1 MTRKAISLGIVAGLV
16 LGQPA
21 AARTVVDGD
30 TIELKGTIFRW
41 HGIEAPELPQVCAD
55 GWPQGAPRATISAT

>member
-1 MTRKAISLGIVAGLV
+1 MIRKAISLGIVAGLV

-30 TIELKGTIFRW
+30 MIELKGTIFRW
-41 HGIEAPELPQVCAD
+41 HGIDAPELPP
-55 GWPQGAPRATISAT
+55 GLR